1 VLPTA
6 EFAYNSSVN
15 RTIGLRP
22 FEIVHGY
29 QCRQPI
35 DLILMTPHQ
44 IRIFESAASFG
55 SHIHDLHKE
64 ISNQIQKSNAN
75 YKAYA
80 NLHKK
85 AHEFNVGD
93 YVMVQIRLERYPL
106 GAVKKLHARS
116 VGPFKILKK
125 INSNAYV
132 VDLSPDFGV
141 SFSFNI
147 EDMIA
152 YKGLNFL
159 PDNPLLDDP
168 CHEPISE
175 RL

>member
-1 VLPTA
+1 MVWIHLEQYLPGT
-6 EFAYNSSVN
+6 
-15 RTIGLRP
+15 
-22 FEIVHGY
+22 
-29 QCRQPI
+29 
-35 DLILMTPHQ
+35 
-44 IRIFESAASFG
+44 
-55 SHIHDLHKE
+55 
-64 ISNQIQKSNAN
+64 
-75 YKAYA
+75 
-80 NLHKK
+80 
-85 AHEFNVGD
+85 
-93 YVMVQIRLERYPL
+93 
-106 GAVKKLHARS
+106 VKKLHARS